1 MLDTNPPSSTPASIA
16 SMQPTPELQRFLH
29 RLPTAM
35 SRRLTSEELQA
46 YAKALAPQRSPH
58 WIDFKASVPLPGC
71 GIYVALMVG
80 RERRSLERLKAEGQL
95 GLAPNL
101 IIASVL
107 LATVLTGWLS
117 ATLLLQ
123 GLVLMA
129 GNDAG
134 IWWSAYSAH
143 P

>member
-1 MLDTNPPSSTPASIA
+1 MLDTIPPATNPALNAP
-16 SMQPTPELQRFLH
+16 MQLTPELQRFLH

-35 SRRLTSEELQA
+35 SRRLTPEELQA
-46 YAKALAPQRSPH
+46 YAKALTPQRSPH
-58 WIDFKASVPLPGC
+58 WIDFKASVPIPGL

-80 RERRSLERLKAEGQL
+80 REQRSPDRLRTEGQL

-107 LATVLTGWLS
+107 LATVMTGWLS
-117 ATLLLQ
+117 TMILLE
-123 GLVLMA
+123 GLALMA

-134 IWWSAYSAH
+134 IWWSAYSGY

>member
-1 MLDTNPPSSTPASIA
+1 ME
-16 SMQPTPELQRFLH
+16 PTPELQRFLH

-35 SRRLTSEELQA
+35 SRRLTPEELQA
-46 YAKALAPQRSPH
+46 YAKALIPQRSPH
-58 WIDFKASVPLPGC
+58 WIDFKASVPIPGF

-80 RERRSLERLKAEGQL
+80 RERRAPDRLRNEGQL

-101 IIASVL
+101 VIASVV
-107 LATVLTGWLS
+107 LATVMTGWLS
-117 ATLLLQ
+117 TMLLLE
-123 GLVLMA
+123 GLSLMA
-129 GNDAG
+129 GNDTG

>member
-1 MLDTNPPSSTPASIA
+1 ME
-16 SMQPTPELQRFLH
+16 PTPELQRFLH

-35 SRRLTSEELQA
+35 SRRLTPEELQA
-46 YAKALAPQRSPH
+46 YAKTLIPQRSPH
-58 WIDFKASVPLPGC
+58 WTDFKASVPIPGF

-80 RERRSLERLKAEGQL
+80 RERRAPDRLRNEGQL

-101 IIASVL
+101 VIASVV
-107 LATVLTGWLS
+107 LATVMTGWLS
-117 ATLLLQ
+117 TMLLLE
-123 GLVLMA
+123 GLSLMA
-129 GNDAG
+129 GNDTG

>member
-1 MLDTNPPSSTPASIA
+1 ME
-16 SMQPTPELQRFLH
+16 PTPELQRFLH

-35 SRRLTSEELQA
+35 SRRLTLEELQA
-46 YAKALAPQRSPH
+46 YAKALIPQRSPH
-58 WIDFKASVPLPGC
+58 WIDFKASVPIPGF

-80 RERRSLERLKAEGQL
+80 RERRAPDRLRNEGQL

-101 IIASVL
+101 VIASVV
-107 LATVLTGWLS
+107 LATVMTGWLS
-117 ATLLLQ
+117 TMLLLE
-123 GLVLMA
+123 GLSLMA
-129 GNDAG
+129 GNDTG